1 MISIDELHRNQMEYF
16 NEIKKIIIP
25 NFTKEHEQLKIKLFL
40 ENKIETRLCIIDK
53 MKDIKQKIF
62 NIKYLEKN
70 YLLKNMKYL
79 DIYYTNKKDIEKNTN
94 EKSNLDDFFN
104 ILPIEKEINTNRD
117 FWNVNN
123 KPSID

>member
-1 MISIDELHRNQMEYF
+1 MISTDELHRNQMEYF